1 MANKKEDITKD
12 KDVKKILNEIDNQIN
27 NKKEEML
34 KEFTEKMDEQIEI
47 AVQKK
52 VEQIEKKIVKAK
64 NGKIFRRDI
73 FIIILFVVA
82 LYLAYCL
89 YEIGYFNK
97 NLENNDNNSISQN
110 DIINADVKEEILP
123 ASYYIEKYSYLVD
136 NVQIPN
142 FIQIFQ
148 NGITKDTITNNLKLQ
163 IAYKNLDETDKEDNG
178 TVISIASE
186 KILTS
191 YQNICG
197 DDEIIEFTNFEYE
210 NLKFLYFND
219 TFIAG
224 KENDD
229 NTLTAPTSTTNYQL
243 VNAYKQDN
251 ILTFDVKFEGQETIY
266 KYSFK
271 EVAGI
276 YYFDKIVK

>member
-219 TFIAG
+219 TFIVG
-224 KENDD
+224 KENAD

>member
-97 NLENNDNNSISQN
+97 NLENNNNNSISQN
-110 DIINADVKEEILP
+110 DTINADVKEEILP

-197 DDEIIEFTNFEYE
+197 DDETIDFTNFEYE

-224 KENDD
+224 KENAD

-251 ILTFDVKFEGQETIY
+251 ILTFYVKFEGQETIY

>member
-47 AVQKK
+47 TVQKK

-73 FIIILFVVA
+73 LILILLAVA
-82 LYLAYCL
+82 FYLAYCL

-97 NLENNDNNSISQN
+97 NLEQNINNSISQN
-110 DIINADVKEEILP
+110 DTINTDVKEEILP

-136 NVQIPN
+136 NMQIPN
-142 FIQIFQ
+142 FIQAFQ
-148 NGITKDTITNNLKLQ
+148 NGITKDTITNDLKLQ
-163 IAYKNLDETDKEDNG
+163 IAYKNLNENDKEDNG
-178 TVISIASE
+178 TVVSI
-186 KILTS
+186 TS
-191 YQNICG
+191 DKLLSAYQNVCG
-197 DDEIIEFTNFEYE
+197 ENEVIEYTNFDYE
-210 NLKFLYFND
+210 NLKFLYFNN

-224 KENDD
+224 KETNENMT
-229 NTLTAPTSTTNYQL
+229 NTPVTNYQL
-243 VNAYKQDN
+243 LNAYEKDDV
-251 ILTFDVKFEGQETIY
+251 LTFEVKFEGQETIY
-266 KYSFK
+266 KYSFTK
-271 EVAGI
+271 VSGI

>member
-210 NLKFLYFND
+210 NLNFLYFND

-224 KENDD
+224 KENAD

>member
-34 KEFTEKMDEQIEI
+34 KEFNEKMDEQIEI

-52 VEQIEKKIVKAK
+52 VEQIEKKIVKTK

-97 NLENNDNNSISQN
+97 NLENNNNNSISQN
-110 DIINADVKEEILP
+110 DTINADVKEEILP

-197 DDEIIEFTNFEYE
+197 DDETIDFTNFEYE

-224 KENDD
+224 KENAD

>member
-1 MANKKEDITKD
+1 MKQPDSMDIGTRMDVTMHRLRVAKEDLDTAYLTFNAGQYRGANNRAYYSIYHTISAVLAKERVAFKRHKD
-12 KDVKKILNEIDNQIN
+12 TL
-27 NKKEEML
+27 
-34 KEFTEKMDEQIEI
+34 
-47 AVQKK
+47 
-52 VEQIEKKIVKAK
+52 
-64 NGKIFRRDI
+64 
-73 FIIILFVVA
+73 
-82 LYLAYCL
+82 
-89 YEIGYFNK
+89 GYFNK

-224 KENDD
+224 KENAD

>member
-52 VEQIEKKIVKAK
+52 VEQIEKKIVKTK

-97 NLENNDNNSISQN
+97 NLENNNNNSISQN
-110 DIINADVKEEILP
+110 DTINADVKEEILP

-197 DDEIIEFTNFEYE
+197 DDETIDFTNFEYE

-224 KENDD
+224 KENAD

>member
-163 IAYKNLDETDKEDNG
+163 IAYKR
-178 TVISIASE
+178 
-186 KILTS
+186 
-191 YQNICG
+191 
-197 DDEIIEFTNFEYE
+197 
-210 NLKFLYFND
+210 
-219 TFIAG
+219 
-224 KENDD
+224 
-229 NTLTAPTSTTNYQL
+229 
-243 VNAYKQDN
+243 
-251 ILTFDVKFEGQETIY
+251 
-266 KYSFK
+266 
-271 EVAGI
+271 
-276 YYFDKIVK
+276 

>member
-224 KENDD
+224 KENAD

>member
-52 VEQIEKKIVKAK
+52 VEQIEKKIVKTK

-97 NLENNDNNSISQN
+97 NLENNNNNSISQN
-110 DIINADVKEEILP
+110 DTINADVKEEILP

-197 DDEIIEFTNFEYE
+197 DDETIDFTNFEYE